1 MENTMNKNSNIHHRW
16 SGINTKSLSLRISEG
31 EHPKKAKADF
41 FRDFGE
47 ILEEW
52 WSLYEN
58 EISITRTGVKA
69 KVKRV
74 KRYNSGAG
82 VGSSIH
88 SEISVD
94 MRSDLTV
101 YVGGQSKKF
110 SADES
115 LYNIMLWVD
124 RIAEKRGAYASDQEL
139 RKKVIRLAYEQ
150 PQLRKDILP
159 LLTKSAD
166 RVQVINKKTK
176 KPVSVE
182 EETLKDPKKKKLY
195 APLKK
200 DEGKD
205 KKENVSGKW
214 DRTLQ
219 ERAENILRNIEEKEQ
234 KGSDHL
240 DSMLKKFK
248 NMSDSRIESWL
259 EYVEEYETEKAP
271 PPPKFKD
278 KKEKEQMEKEEA
290 QKSKNLSEQ
299 KSSEKLFG
307 KKKIDD
313 LMSSLDKFLP
323 DNSTYAELKA
333 INKEINGPGVMKLML
348 SKDMHRDMKRDL
360 EKALKENRR
369 NNKGQWKN
377 MADKDIEK
385 LFKDLEKT
393 KKDNPHPVFVKEV
406 DKIIKDIKESSKG
419 SEKKASLRS
428 KLVRLAYQNPSIR
441 ADVLPLLKTSAD
453 FTKEELYDRGFY
465 RQIQRELGRH
475 RDITFGCCSASSTDN
490 REALLVV
497 VSLKDQWQYPHEE
510 DYDGWE
516 EILKKMKSA
525 VSRVRELNKF
535 DYYFDTYKIENHQD
549 IDARIYIYGRK

>member
-1 MENTMNKNSNIHHRW
+1 MNKNSNIHHRW

-110 SADES
+110 SVDES

-139 RKKVIRLAYEQ
+139 RKKVI
-150 PQLRKDILP
+150 
-159 LLTKSAD
+159 
-166 RVQVINKKTK
+166 
-176 KPVSVE
+176 
-182 EETLKDPKKKKLY
+182 
-195 APLKK
+195 
-200 DEGKD
+200 
-205 KKENVSGKW
+205 
-214 DRTLQ
+214 
-219 ERAENILRNIEEKEQ
+219 
-234 KGSDHL
+234 
-240 DSMLKKFK
+240 
-248 NMSDSRIESWL
+248 
-259 EYVEEYETEKAP
+259 
-271 PPPKFKD
+271 
-278 KKEKEQMEKEEA
+278 
-290 QKSKNLSEQ
+290 
-299 KSSEKLFG
+299 
-307 KKKIDD
+307 
-313 LMSSLDKFLP
+313 
-323 DNSTYAELKA
+323 
-333 INKEINGPGVMKLML
+333 
-348 SKDMHRDMKRDL
+348 
-360 EKALKENRR
+360 
-369 NNKGQWKN
+369 
-377 MADKDIEK
+377 
-385 LFKDLEKT
+385 
-393 KKDNPHPVFVKEV
+393 
-406 DKIIKDIKESSKG
+406 
-419 SEKKASLRS
+419 
-428 KLVRLAYQNPSIR
+428 RLAYQNPSIR